1 MSAAEAKKLSRRTVD
16 TIVSLQKEIQFNNF
30 WRDTLSEAT
39 ILEIDKSLLPRKRKA
54 PQRIE

>member
-1 MSAAEAKKLSRRTVD
+1 MSAAEAKKFSQRTVD
-16 TIVSLQKEIQFNNF
+16 TIVLLQKEIQFNKF

-39 ILEIDKSLLPRKRKA
+39 ILEIDNPPLPRKRKA

>member
-1 MSAAEAKKLSRRTVD
+1 MSAAEAKKFSQRTVD
-16 TIVSLQKEIQFNNF
+16 TIALLQKEIQFNKF

-39 ILEIDKSLLPRKRKA
+39 ILDIDNPMLPRKRKA

>member
-1 MSAAEAKKLSRRTVD
+1 MSAAEAKKFSQRTVD
-16 TIVSLQKEIQFNNF
+16 TIALLQKEIQFNKF

-39 ILEIDKSLLPRKRKA
+39 ILEIDNPPLPRKRKA

>member
-1 MSAAEAKKLSRRTVD
+1 MSAAEAKEFSQRTVD
-16 TIVSLQKEIQFNNF
+16 TIVLLQKEIQFNKF

-39 ILEIDKSLLPRKRKA
+39 ILEIDNPPLPRKRKA